1 MYQHHCLGNGN
12 ASWEDGLTFIYFFFF
27 LSLGCVD
34 REGNEINFPAR
45 RKSKQ
50 VRSCLGERR

>member
-1 MYQHHCLGNGN
+1 MRGWMYQHHCLGNGN
-12 ASWEDGLTFIYFFFF
+12 ASWEDGLTLIYFFFF

-45 RKSKQ
+45 R
-50 VRSCLGERR
+50 